1 MSNPTASINT
11 KQILFHITYDSVEKE
26 LKVEWAKP
34 VLDRVIKGNHLFS
47 VIVLLGQVMS
57 ELLHMERQI
66 QIEKEKRKEP
76 SKLFIPNA

>member
-1 MSNPTASINT
+1 MQNPTVIANS
-11 KQILFHITYDSVEKE
+11 QLLFHITYDPVEKE